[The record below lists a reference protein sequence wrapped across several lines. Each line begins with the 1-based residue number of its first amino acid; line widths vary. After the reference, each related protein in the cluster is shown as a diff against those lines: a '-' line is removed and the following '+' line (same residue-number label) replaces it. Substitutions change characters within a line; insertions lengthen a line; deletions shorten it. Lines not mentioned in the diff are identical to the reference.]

1 MFINKKATPQ
11 TESEEMK
18 MTRAERETM
27 RAYKKDLIEQGIDK
41 EVAEV
46 MAKTFVEYQTIKP
59 VVNSYK

>member
-1 MFINKKATPQ
+1 
-11 TESEEMK
+11 

-27 RAYKKDLIEQGIDK
+27 RTYKKDLIEQGIDK

-46 MAKTFVEYQTIKP
+46 MAKTFVEYQIIKP